1 MSLDYIRKT
10 YKVPAYEGVRVS
22 METRKGVIVG
32 AEGPHVKVKFD
43 DRRGHYPVHPIELTY
58 HVEPVPEEHA
68 PEHRPACHADVET
81 NTWRCIPACPM
92 WVAPPVLEE
101 PVFEPYQ
108 DVKRCKSCGFV
119 VEKSKPDAHPCRPQE
134 HDPKC
139 TFHVTLGGAP
149 VTGCVPHCP
158 VKNEPKETKSNG

>member
-58 HVEPVPEEHA
+58 HVEPVPEETTTVG
-68 PEHRPACHADVET
+68 ELQKGDSGPAHTGLASGVPV
-81 NTWRCIPACPM
+81 NPAH
-92 WVAPPVLEE
+92 
-101 PVFEPYQ
+101 
-108 DVKRCKSCGFV
+108 SSG
-119 VEKSKPDAHPCRPQE
+119 PQE

-139 TFHVTLGGAP
+139 TFHVTLGGVP

-158 VKNEPKETKSNG
+158 VKESLRETKKED